1 MIDLGKEAAQLS
13 QQPTDERIRGL
24 KRIIPCATLKAILK
38 KTGLDRRCPRVP
50 NWFMVWFVIGLGL
63 FHGDCYRQIFRWLQ
77 PYRRWGTPGR
87 STLCEARKRLGI
99 APLRWLY
106 DSVVRLLG
114 TVAASPGAFYR
125 GMRLMGVD
133 GFVTDLPDTPDNARI
148 FGRPSSGRAPGGFPQ
163 ARVLALCEL
172 GTHVIWRFLVKP
184 ICRGENT
191 MARYLLGFLER
202 GMLLLWDRGFLSY
215 DLVAQVSRQ
224 GAHLLARVKTNLIF
238 KDMRRLPDGSYLS
251 KLYPSPWHRSRDQDG
266 ILVRIIEY
274 TFTDP
279 GWPGAGEKHRL
290 LTTLLD
296 WRLDPAKTL
305 IVLYHERW
313 EEELTFDELKTHQR
327 GRPVLKS
334 ETPAGV
340 VQEIYGLLLGHYV
353 VRKLMF
359 EAATQQGIEPRRLSF
374 TNTLKILRCRLAD
387 SPKSVRGIKKWYAD
401 LLEEVGEEILEERR
415 DRINPRVIKRKM
427 SKWPKKRPQHRRC
440 PQPTKKIRESIQML
454 C

>member
-1 MIDLGKEAAQLS
+1 MIDLGKEAAQLA
-13 QQPTDERIRGL
+13 QQPTDERIQGL
-24 KRIIPCATLKAILK
+24 KRIIPCATVKAILK
-38 KTGLDRRCPRVP
+38 KTGHGRRCPRVP
-50 NWFMVWFVIGLGL
+50 NWFMVWFVVGLGL

-77 PYRRWGTPGR
+77 PFRRWGTPGR

-99 APLRWLY
+99 APFRWLY
-106 DSVVRLLG
+106 DGVVRLLG
-114 TVAASPGAFYR
+114 TVTASPGAFYR
-125 GMRLMGVD
+125 GMRLMGID
-133 GFVTDLPDTPDNARI
+133 GFVLDLPDSPDNARI
-148 FGRPSSGRAPGGFPQ
+148 FGRPGSGRAPGGFPQ

-172 GTHVIWRFLVKP
+172 GTHVIWRFLTKP
-184 ICRGENT
+184 IRRGENT
-191 MARYLLGFLER
+191 MAPYLLGFLKR

-215 DLVAQVSRQ
+215 KLVAQVSLQ
-224 GAHLLARVKTNLIF
+224 GAHLLARVKNNLIF
-238 KDMRRLPDGSYLS
+238 KTIRRLPDGSYLS
-251 KLYPSPWHRSRDQDG
+251 KLYPSSRHRQRDQDG

-274 TFTDP
+274 TFNDS
-279 GWPGAGEKHRL
+279 GWPGAGQKHRL

-296 WRLDPAKTL
+296 WRQDPAKTL

-340 VQEIYGLLLGHYV
+340 VQEIYGLLLAHYV

-359 EAATQQGIEPRRLSF
+359 AAATQQGIEPRRLSF

-387 SPKSVRGIKKWYAD
+387 CRKGVRGIKKWYAD
-401 LLEEVGEEILEERR
+401 LLAEVGAEILEGRR

-440 PQPTKKIRESIQML
+440 PQPTRKIRESIHML